1 MEDLKQRLQTDL
13 SYVEVVHFDEDGN
26 WYLHKNAAT
35 KNSLTREEV
44 LKGFET
50 FETEAEVVA
59 EAEVVPTEDKTDVV
73 PEKEKTFKRKK

>member
-50 FETEAEVVA
+50 FETET
-59 EAEVVPTEDKTDVV
+59 EVVPTEDKTEVA